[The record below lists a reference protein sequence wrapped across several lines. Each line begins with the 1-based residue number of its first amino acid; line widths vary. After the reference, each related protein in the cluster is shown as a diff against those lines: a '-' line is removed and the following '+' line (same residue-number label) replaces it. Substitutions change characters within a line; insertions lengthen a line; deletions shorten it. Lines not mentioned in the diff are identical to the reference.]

1 MVDAAEIFDA
11 GTTRTN
17 QRPAA
22 AGRLLTFDAATRAVY
37 AAFCRGK
44 LHSTP
49 QKPAFV
55 EAWADEDDAQIFA
68 VELGQIGQPTAM
80 IVLEAVKDGATTI
93 ARYPGGRHAN
103 GSFSAFA
110 AQSTSDLRGAL
121 RETISQARPDIDL
134 LLLERNEHTRDGN
147 THPLYAEG
155 SPQSPNVALAVDL
168 SGGFDAVLERSSG
181 KRKRKKYRS
190 QTRKFEAAGGHR
202 RYAATTPDEV
212 DRLLAAF
219 YEMKAERFR
228 QMGVTDVF
236 APAAVK
242 RSFRRM
248 FVGALGDAKPEFIL
262 HGLEVGGVLRA
273 VTGSSISGR
282 RLTCEFSAFA
292 DDELSGASPGDFLF
306 FENIR
311 EACEMGLEIYDFGVG
326 DELYKRQWCDIETK
340 HFDFH
345 LPLTSRGHAVSAIN
359 RMSGAVKRTIKENQL
374 VWSLLKRARKS
385 RAASSP
391 ASETPD

>member
-11 GTTRTN
+11 RATDSTARLPVT
-17 QRPAA
+17 
-22 AGRLLTFDAATRAVY
+22 GRVLPFDAETRGAY
-37 AAFCRGK
+37 SRFCSDK

-55 EAWADEDDAQIFA
+55 EAWADDGGSELIV
-68 VELGQIGQPTAM
+68 VELVRSGDPLM
-80 IVLEAVKDGATTI
+80 MLVLEVVKEGVTTI
-93 ARYPGGRHAN
+93 ARFPGGRHAN
-103 GSFSAFA
+103 GSFVPSHEESAGIG
-110 AQSTSDLRGAL
+110 DIL
-121 RETISQARPDIDL
+121 RETITQARPDIDL
-134 LLLERNEHTRDGN
+134 VLLERNEPARRGLAN
-147 THPLYAEG
+147 PLRTE
-155 SPQSPNVALAVDL
+155 SCQQSPNVALAVDL
-168 SGGFDAVLERSSG
+168 AGGFDAVLERNSG

-202 RYAATTPDEV
+202 RFAASTPQDV
-212 DRLLAAF
+212 DRLLSAF
-219 YEMKAERFR
+219 YEMKAARFR

-236 APAAVK
+236 APDTVK
-242 RSFRRM
+242 RSFRHM
-248 FVGALGDAKPEFIL
+248 FAGALGSAKPEFVL

-273 VTGSSISGR
+273 ITGSSISGD

-311 EACEMGLEIYDFGVG
+311 EACEMGLDIYDFGVG

-345 LPLTSRGHAVSAIN
+345 LPLTSRGYAVSAIG

-374 VWSLLKRARKS
+374 VWSLLKRARRS
-385 RAASSP
+385 RSGGSAADDSSG
-391 ASETPD
+391 